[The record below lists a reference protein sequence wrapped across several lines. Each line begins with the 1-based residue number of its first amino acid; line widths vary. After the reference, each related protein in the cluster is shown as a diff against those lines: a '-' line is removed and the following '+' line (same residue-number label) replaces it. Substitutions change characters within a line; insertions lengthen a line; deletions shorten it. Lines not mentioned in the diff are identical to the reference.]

1 MKRKFLLAAAALL
14 LSLSL
19 VPASVFAGG
28 LPNPGDAMGDVIDAI
43 EDSLLDN
50 PLLKPDPIKILPDI
64 PLTGPQTQ
72 APQPV
77 TPAPVTPVEKKPEVK
92 KTTKAAGG
100 RMTSEGPMFS
110 SFHLDLTDEPYMFT
124 PVDLSNDGE
133 YRFALIGDFAWIAGE
148 VQVLVRS
155 GMTIVTC
162 IPRDGVAVNE
172 KNAFFTFFPDIGS
185 VQTIDP
191 AKLKDVR
198 LSFGM
203 PYAVPAL
210 FRTDAKV
217 LLYVNCPITYQKN
230 RADLEPFSV
239 QDPGYLD
246 RMTALLP
253 LMD

>member
-1 MKRKFLLAAAALL
+1 MKRKVLSAAAALL
-14 LSLSL
+14 LTLALAPVS
-19 VPASVFAGG
+19 AFAGG
-28 LPNPGDAMGDVIDAI
+28 LPDMSGLSDAI
-43 EDSLLDN
+43 EAYEDYLLDN
-50 PLLKPDPIKILPDI
+50 PLMKRDPIKILPDI
-64 PLTGPQTQ
+64 PLSEPQTQ

-77 TPAPVTPVEKKPEVK
+77 TPAPVTPEEAKPEGK
-92 KTTKAAGG
+92 KTSKAAGG

-110 SFHLDLTDEPYMFT
+110 SFHMGLTDEPYMFT

-133 YRFALIGDFAWIAGE
+133 YRFALIGDFAWVAGE

-162 IPRDGVAVNE
+162 FPREGVTVDD
-172 KNAFFTFFPDIGS
+172 KNAFFTFFPDIRS

-210 FRTDAKV
+210 LRTDAKV
-217 LLYVNCPITYQKN
+217 LLYVNCPVSYQKN

>member
-1 MKRKFLLAAAALL
+1 MKRKVLSAAAALL
-14 LSLSL
+14 LTLALAPVS
-19 VPASVFAGG
+19 AFAGG
-28 LPNPGDAMGDVIDAI
+28 LPDMSGLSDAI
-43 EDSLLDN
+43 EAYEDYLLDN
-50 PLLKPDPIKILPDI
+50 PLMKRDPIKILPDI
-64 PLTGPQTQ
+64 PLSEPQTQ

-77 TPAPVTPVEKKPEVK
+77 TPAPVTPEEAKPEGK
-92 KTTKAAGG
+92 KTSKAAGG

-110 SFHLDLTDEPYMFT
+110 SFHMGLTDEPYMFT

-133 YRFALIGDFAWIAGE
+133 YRFALIGDFAWVVGE

-162 IPRDGVAVNE
+162 IPRDGIAVDE

-191 AKLKDVR
+191 SKLKEVR

-210 FRTDAKV
+210 MKTDARV
-217 LLYVNCPITYQKN
+217 LLYVNSPITYQ
-230 RADLEPFSV
+230 RDQTDLAPFSV

>member
-1 MKRKFLLAAAALL
+1 MKRKVLSAAAALL
-14 LSLSL
+14 LTLALAPVS
-19 VPASVFAGG
+19 AFAGG
-28 LPNPGDAMGDVIDAI
+28 LPDMSGLSDAI
-43 EDSLLDN
+43 EAYEDYLLDN
-50 PLLKPDPIKILPDI
+50 PLMKRDPIKILPDI
-64 PLTGPQTQ
+64 PLSEPQTQ

-77 TPAPVTPVEKKPEVK
+77 TPAPVTPEEAKPEGK
-92 KTTKAAGG
+92 KTSKAAGG

-110 SFHLDLTDEPYMFT
+110 SFHMDLTDEPYMFT

-133 YRFALIGDFAWIAGE
+133 YRFALIGDFAWVAGE

-162 IPRDGVAVNE
+162 FPREGVTVDD
-172 KNAFFTFFPDIGS
+172 KNAFFTFFPDIRS

-210 FRTDAKV
+210 LRTDAKV
-217 LLYVNCPITYQKN
+217 LLYVNCPVSYQKD
-230 RADLEPFSV
+230 RADLAPFSV

>member
-1 MKRKFLLAAAALL
+1 MKRKVLSAAAALL
-14 LSLSL
+14 LTLALAPVS
-19 VPASVFAGG
+19 AFAGG
-28 LPNPGDAMGDVIDAI
+28 LPDMSGLSDAI
-43 EDSLLDN
+43 EAYEDYLLDN
-50 PLLKPDPIKILPDI
+50 PLMKRDPIKILPDI
-64 PLTGPQTQ
+64 PLSEPQTQ

-77 TPAPVTPVEKKPEVK
+77 TPAPVTPEEAKPEGK
-92 KTTKAAGG
+92 KTSKAAGG

-110 SFHLDLTDEPYMFT
+110 SFHMGLTDEPYMFT

-133 YRFALIGDFAWIAGE
+133 YRFALIGDFAWVAGE

-162 IPRDGVAVNE
+162 FPREGVTVDD
-172 KNAFFTFFPDIGS
+172 KNSFFTFFPDIRS

-239 QDPGYLD
+239 QDPGYFD

>member
-1 MKRKFLLAAAALL
+1 MKRKVLSAAAALL
-14 LSLSL
+14 LTLALAPVS
-19 VPASVFAGG
+19 AFAGG
-28 LPNPGDAMGDVIDAI
+28 LPDMSGLSDAI
-43 EDSLLDN
+43 EAYEDYLLDN
-50 PLLKPDPIKILPDI
+50 PLMKRDPIKILPDI
-64 PLTGPQTQ
+64 PLSEPQTQ

-77 TPAPVTPVEKKPEVK
+77 TPAPVTPEEAKPEGK
-92 KTTKAAGG
+92 KTSKAAGG

-110 SFHLDLTDEPYMFT
+110 SFHMGLTDEPYMFT

-133 YRFALIGDFAWIAGE
+133 YRFALIGDFAWVAGE

-162 IPRDGVAVNE
+162 FPREGVTVDD
-172 KNAFFTFFPDIGS
+172 KNAFFTFFPDIRS

-210 FRTDAKV
+210 LRTDAKV
-217 LLYVNCPITYQKN
+217 LLYVNCPVSYQKD
-230 RADLEPFSV
+230 RADLAPFSV

>member
-1 MKRKFLLAAAALL
+1 MKRKVLSAAAALL
-14 LSLSL
+14 LALSL
-19 VPASVFAGG
+19 VPACAFTGG
-28 LPNPGDAMGDVIDAI
+28 LPNPGDTMGDVIDAI
-43 EDSLLDN
+43 EDSIMDN

-64 PLTGPQTQ
+64 PLSEPQTQ
-72 APQPV
+72 APQ
-77 TPAPVTPVEKKPEVK
+77 TASPAPVTPVENKPEIK
-92 KTTKAAGG
+92 KTSKTAGG

-110 SFHLDLTDEPYMFT
+110 SFHMDLTDEPYMFT

-133 YRFALIGDFAWIAGE
+133 YRFALIGDFAWVAGE

-162 IPRDGVAVNE
+162 FPREGVTVDD
-172 KNAFFTFFPDIGS
+172 KNAFFTFFPDIRS

-210 FRTDAKV
+210 LRTDAKV
-217 LLYVNCPITYQKN
+217 LLYVNCPVSYQKD
-230 RADLEPFSV
+230 RADLAPFSV

>member
-1 MKRKFLLAAAALL
+1 MKRKVLSAAAALL
-14 LSLSL
+14 LTLALAPVS
-19 VPASVFAGG
+19 AFAGG
-28 LPNPGDAMGDVIDAI
+28 LPDMSGLSDAI
-43 EDSLLDN
+43 EAYEDYLLDN
-50 PLLKPDPIKILPDI
+50 PLMKRDPIKILPDI
-64 PLTGPQTQ
+64 PLSEPQTQ

-77 TPAPVTPVEKKPEVK
+77 TPAPVTPEEAKPEGK
-92 KTTKAAGG
+92 KTSKAAGG

-110 SFHLDLTDEPYMFT
+110 SFHMGLTDEPYMFT

-133 YRFALIGDFAWIAGE
+133 YRFALIGDFAWVVGE

-162 IPRDGVAVNE
+162 IPRDGVAVDE

-210 FRTDAKV
+210 LRTDAKV
-217 LLYVNCPITYQKN
+217 LLYVNCPVSYQKD
-230 RADLEPFSV
+230 RADLAPFSV

>member
-1 MKRKFLLAAAALL
+1 
-14 LSLSL
+14 
-19 VPASVFAGG
+19 
-28 LPNPGDAMGDVIDAI
+28 
-43 EDSLLDN
+43 
-50 PLLKPDPIKILPDI
+50 
-64 PLTGPQTQ
+64 
-72 APQPV
+72 
-77 TPAPVTPVEKKPEVK
+77 
-92 KTTKAAGG
+92 
-100 RMTSEGPMFS
+100 MTSEGPMFS
-110 SFHLDLTDEPYMFT
+110 SFHMGLTDEPYMFT

-133 YRFALIGDFAWIAGE
+133 YRFALIGDFAWVAGE

-162 IPRDGVAVNE
+162 FPREGVTVDD
-172 KNAFFTFFPDIGS
+172 KNAFFTFFPDIRS

-210 FRTDAKV
+210 LRTDAKV
-217 LLYVNCPITYQKN
+217 LLYVNCPVSYQKD
-230 RADLEPFSV
+230 RADLAPFSV

>member
-1 MKRKFLLAAAALL
+1 MKRKVLSAAAALL
-14 LSLSL
+14 LTLALAPVS
-19 VPASVFAGG
+19 AFAGG
-28 LPNPGDAMGDVIDAI
+28 LPDMSGLSDAI
-43 EDSLLDN
+43 EAYEDYLLDN
-50 PLLKPDPIKILPDI
+50 PLMKRDPIKILPDI
-64 PLTGPQTQ
+64 PLSEPQTQ

-77 TPAPVTPVEKKPEVK
+77 TPAPVTPEEAKPEGK
-92 KTTKAAGG
+92 KTSKAAGG

-110 SFHLDLTDEPYMFT
+110 SFHMGLTDEPYMFT

-133 YRFALIGDFAWIAGE
+133 YRFALIGDFAWVAGE

-162 IPRDGVAVNE
+162 FPREGVTVDD
-172 KNAFFTFFPDIGS
+172 KNSFFTFFPDIRS

-210 FRTDAKV
+210 LRTDAKV
-217 LLYVNCPITYQKN
+217 LLYVNCPVSYQKD
-230 RADLEPFSV
+230 RADLAPFSV